1 MSSGT
6 INGGNTII
14 NLHAGDED
22 IAVKMLGGLVG
33 QTIEPT
39 SESTVTSSAGINE
52 VIISPSISETN
63 TLYINS
69 FGGLIGEANGGSV
82 TIENC
87 SIASSEVTNIVAKAQ
102 TDEDNNQ
109 TIESYFGLLVAKL
122 VKGNVTISGFSHGGN
137 NDEIII
143 DVEEVLS
150 DTLIESNSGYG
161 VLVGKMLDGTI
172 EASLGSEDG
181 NNDSINTKLTVNG
194 YNVGGIIGAY
204 AGGKINI
211 NNENLEDYEVEITGV
226 TNVGGAIG
234 LVSKNINKIIDFNW
248 NNQDVEA
255 KTYWNFLASEDAYAT
270 LTTPQADSD
279 FPLTLQNWGGLFG
292 KFDADADE
300 LFLYSEEG
308 GSRQIQEIINKNQIN
323 INFRT
328 PGEEV
333 ITVSDVRIVNVGG
346 VVGLF
351 EGSFAAK
358 LTNVGRN
365 GRTITTSPEYWR
377 WYNAIDDNDNNIFLY
392 ENGGEVSY
400 YGYKSINVGGVIGN
414 IGEVADDVYLYALKN
429 NSMISGY
436 QNVGGVIGNM
446 DKGYL
451 TSGIPN
457 EINGNGYKTES
468 GIYSNSDNS
477 NYRFD
482 SITDQENGNVYY
494 NILGNSYGL
503 DTGASSSTS
512 SVYGVLNV
520 GGAVGLM
527 TGGTIDSILS
537 QGNVYGNASVG
548 GLVGY
553 VQGGTTIRNSIV
565 GANDGSSEVKG
576 VYFAQREIF
585 YNENNDPLGTGW
597 KYCVP
602 TSVGGFIGTLV
613 SSSEVKYNNVLD
625 VLVTSSEEGVQA
637 PDSTD
642 NDTSSTISTISNNM
656 ASLMVGDSQENND
669 YIKTDVPFDYSSAEL
684 DYNEIA
690 TGFGGFIGS
699 VNMSA
704 LASDGENNASTN
716 NISVDIQAHS
726 GVNVGTFYG
735 YYLYDTTTSGTVG
748 EQVLLPGLLGDV
760 NISGAYNVGGVI
772 GGLGMPDTNDILSNF
787 SNADIKVKS
796 NSESATAE
804 INIQPSSISVGEE
817 TTNLAII
824 NGMYV
829 GGLFGKLSGDA
840 SAVQITDSNV
850 NISIDTANSYYIG
863 GLIGRLEGNLTKTEG
878 DNIVNGLDVNGDNAT
893 NFGGLVGMLKVAEGG
908 NDDKGSYAGT
918 TYYGT
923 TVTVEGTHTYPFTV
937 NTIENS
943 NYADGS
949 SNFTYDKTNNEYI
962 NLIAQ
967 AYYVNLDTFKI
978 SASQNVPYSS
988 PLNKTA
994 INGKEYSYGDCQ
1006 NASSEQL
1013 ATWMQEG
1020 HISGWAKEYTTFWDS
1035 IAVVYDAAKI
1045 TKVGTLKNLDR
1056 WGKGY
1061 PTREGIEYTEDYICF
1076 TIYEDIEG
1084 YPTLY
1089 SAIGIASAYTDANGN
1104 YTYPYSTNT
1113 TPWYWHLTGHT
1124 TDTGLYFIDITTE
1137 AGQYKVGTAT
1147 HTRAPGTYK
1156 ALTYFDWTSTYKT
1169 TKILDD
1175 EGEIN
1180 NGRELQYLT
1189 SLNVNTYAYLTYD
1202 VGYYNGSY
1210 KEVIEDIIT
1219 NETTIKYHAYFI
1231 FDVVYPNETISG
1243 GSDAEKLP
1251 PDGCIFNVNAAS
1263 TTNYIN
1269 AIQNANNE
1277 TNWLGIVGGIIL
1289 GALAVVVSVVA
1300 IIASGGLAAIGIAG
1314 SIGLILSA
1322 VVGVGLIV
1330 LGAFNTQFQ
1339 NAMSAKSAYLDKL
1352 DQSYG
1357 FLSES
1362 YSTLINYKYENG
1374 KPIINNTDQ
1383 KTIVR
1388 YGMFYTYY
1396 SSDRPN
1402 DYYERYYLYE
1412 DPTASDTTD
1421 ESLKQIVLDNAGINI
1436 NGDDGR
1442 DLVIT
1447 TSRPELPMTYTFTED
1462 GTEHKGNIYRYY
1474 ILYNG
1479 AYYKIS
1485 IASTVDY
1492 TTYQD
1497 SEYVKEQFPTVGER
1511 INVSGSHYVR
1521 GNYNPTDNTYSY
1533 PEITDPNRKGNN
1545 LEYDKETGKFT
1556 ANGETLPED
1565 FTALYNINLNFY
1577 YDATINNNASENGD
1591 GNILTVSEG
1600 AAGNTTYYL
1609 GYSYMKNA
1617 YYTANSQQKEESLKK
1632 VATFSYNPINK
1643 EWGSDGL
1650 FSELSSYWED
1660 VITGDYGTIGVD
1672 CLLVRVHN
1680 KSSGLDNYALYQI
1693 SAVNDD
1699 YDGTEYDYN
1708 DIPSYERDNF
1718 TGPDIY
1724 VNIYP
1729 YSFNNPYDNKV
1740 TTIDET
1746 YLHDSGVYYIV
1757 ESMLT
1762 QEQISNSSVSLSQ
1775 TATFYY
1781 YEGGY
1786 MAFDKRE
1793 IGGEEYT
1800 IYEEIILSKNPS
1812 EFYQKILQIL

>member
-1 MSSGT
+1 
-6 INGGNTII
+6 
-14 NLHAGDED
+14 
-22 IAVKMLGGLVG
+22 
-33 QTIEPT
+33 
-39 SESTVTSSAGINE
+39 
-52 VIISPSISETN
+52 
-63 TLYINS
+63 
-69 FGGLIGEANGGSV
+69 
-82 TIENC
+82 
-87 SIASSEVTNIVAKAQ
+87 
-102 TDEDNNQ
+102 
-109 TIESYFGLLVAKL
+109 
-122 VKGNVTISGFSHGGN
+122 
-137 NDEIII
+137 
-143 DVEEVLS
+143 
-150 DTLIESNSGYG
+150 
-161 VLVGKMLDGTI
+161 
-172 EASLGSEDG
+172 
-181 NNDSINTKLTVNG
+181 
-194 YNVGGIIGAY
+194 
-204 AGGKINI
+204 
-211 NNENLEDYEVEITGV
+211 
-226 TNVGGAIG
+226 
-234 LVSKNINKIIDFNW
+234 
-248 NNQDVEA
+248 
-255 KTYWNFLASEDAYAT
+255 
-270 LTTPQADSD
+270 
-279 FPLTLQNWGGLFG
+279 
-292 KFDADADE
+292 
-300 LFLYSEEG
+300 
-308 GSRQIQEIINKNQIN
+308 
-323 INFRT
+323 
-328 PGEEV
+328 
-333 ITVSDVRIVNVGG
+333 
-346 VVGLF
+346 
-351 EGSFAAK
+351 
-358 LTNVGRN
+358 
-365 GRTITTSPEYWR
+365 
-377 WYNAIDDNDNNIFLY
+377 
-392 ENGGEVSY
+392 
-400 YGYKSINVGGVIGN
+400 
-414 IGEVADDVYLYALKN
+414 
-429 NSMISGY
+429 
-436 QNVGGVIGNM
+436 M

-457 EINGNGYKTES
+457 EINGKDYKTES
-468 GIYSNSDNS
+468 GIYSDSGNS
-477 NYRFD
+477 NYWFD

-494 NILGNSYGL
+494 KILGNSFGL
-503 DTGASSSTS
+503 YTEASSSVS
-512 SVYGVLNV
+512 NVYGVLNV

-553 VQGGTTIRNSIV
+553 VQGSTTIRNSIV
-565 GANDGSSEVKG
+565 GAKDSSSEVKG
-576 VYFAQREIF
+576 VYFAQRELII
-585 YNENNDPLGTGW
+585 NESTNTASPRW
-597 KYCVP
+597 KYYVP

-625 VLVTSSEEGVQA
+625 VLVTSSEEGVQT

-642 NDTSSTISTISNNM
+642 NDTSSTISTISNYM
-656 ASLMVGDSQENND
+656 ASLMVGDSQENDD
-669 YIKTDVPFDYSSAEL
+669 YITTDVPFDYSSAEL

-704 LASDGENNASTN
+704 LANEGENNASTN
-716 NISVDIQAHS
+716 NISVDIQAYS

-748 EQVLLPGLLGDV
+748 EQVLLPNLLDNV

-772 GGLGMPDTNDILSNF
+772 GGLGMPETNDTLSNF
-787 SNADIKVKS
+787 SNANIKVKS

-840 SAVQITDSNV
+840 SAVQIIDSNV
-850 NISIDTANSYYIG
+850 NISVDTANSYYIG

-908 NDDKGSYAGT
+908 SDSKGEGYF
-918 TYYGT
+918 GT

-967 AYYVNLDTFKI
+967 AYYVNLDTFQI

-994 INGKEYSYGDCQ
+994 INGQEYSYGDCQ
-1006 NASSEQL
+1006 NASSADL
-1013 ATWMQEG
+1013 ARWMQEG
-1020 HISGWAKEYTTFWDS
+1020 HISGWAKEYTTFRMLQRNIPKEKNSNLWDS
-1035 IAVVYDAAKI
+1035 IAVVYDAANI
-1045 TKVGTLKNLDR
+1045 TKVGTIANLGLSDR
-1056 WGKGY
+1056 SLISPGRTTSDQVGFS
-1061 PTREGIEYTEDYICF
+1061 EYSDDYICF

-1089 SAIGIASAYTDANGN
+1089 SAIGIASAYTDVNGN
-1104 YTYPYSTNT
+1104 YTYPYSTKT

-1124 TDTGLYFIDITTE
+1124 TDTGQYFIDLSMDE
-1137 AGQYKVGTAT
+1137 RPANYQGPTANIFK
-1147 HTRAPGTYK
+1147 G
-1156 ALTYFDWTSTYKT
+1156 LTYFNWSLTYKT
-1169 TKILDD
+1169 TKVLNDK
-1175 EGEIN
+1175 GEIEDKVS
-1180 NGRELQYLT
+1180 ELQYLT
-1189 SLNVNTYAYLTYD
+1189 SLNENTYAHLTYD
-1202 VGYYNGSY
+1202 IGYYNGSY
-1210 KEVIEDIIT
+1210 REVIVDNT
-1219 NETTIKYHAYFI
+1219 NKTTIKYHAYFI
-1231 FDVVYPNETISG
+1231 FDVVYPNKTIP
-1243 GSDAEKLP
+1243 DVNDVNEDEEKLP
-1251 PDGCIFNVNAAS
+1251 PDGCIFNVNAAT

-1269 AIQNANNE
+1269 AIQNAQDKE

-1339 NAMSAKSAYLDKL
+1339 NAMSAKSAYLEKL

-1374 KPIINNTDQ
+1374 QPIINNTDQ

-1388 YGMFYTYY
+1388 YGTFYTYY

-1421 ESLKQIVLDNAGINI
+1421 ASLTQIVLNNAGINI

-1462 GTEHKGNIYRYY
+1462 GTVHTGNIYRYY

-1497 SEYVKEQFPTVGER
+1497 SAYVEEQFPTVGER

-1545 LEYDKETGKFT
+1545 LEYNKETGKFT
-1556 ANGETLPED
+1556 ANGEPLPED
-1565 FTALYNINLNFY
+1565 FTALYNIELNFY
-1577 YDATINNNASENGD
+1577 YDATINANVNKDNETDTTITTGSSW
-1591 GNILTVSEG
+1591 SEG
-1600 AAGNTTYYL
+1600 VTYYR

-1617 YYTANSQQKEESLKK
+1617 YYTANGKQNEEGLKK

-1643 EWGSDGL
+1643 EVGSDGL
-1650 FSELSSYWED
+1650 FSKGDSYWYD
-1660 VITGDYGTIGVD
+1660 VKTNKERYGTEGVD
-1672 CLLVRVHN
+1672 FFLVRVYN
-1680 KSSGLDNYALYQI
+1680 SSSGLDNYALYQI

-1699 YDGTEYDYN
+1699 YDDTAYN
-1708 DIPSYERDNF
+1708 YKEIPSYDRDNF
-1718 TGPDIY
+1718 TGADIY

-1729 YSFNNPYDNKV
+1729 TSFTNPYNEKV

-1746 YLHDSGVYYIV
+1746 YLHDTNYYIV
-1757 ESMLT
+1757 ETMLT
-1762 QEQISNSSVSLSQ
+1762 PDTERSSVSISQ
-1775 TATFYY
+1775 LATFYY

-1786 MAFDKRE
+1786 MAFEGRVYEVLDDSDDILQNIPISVYNNGKATSITLLELKNKWNTYKDYYLIDNVNDENKDFYKVSYSYHKDGNTFYKLSSSYVLNNGLLSIAQIITNYSSQGYNYNKFLTDDSIQLYTRYKYLTE
-1793 IGGEEYT
+1793 DLELLDISKENLFKVVGFENDETAQEEDQYKFPIPPYGGTFYFTESVSVSIGGGTDETVYLTFADASVDDKGNPIATEVRT
-1800 IYEEIILSKNPS
+1800 EISTGGIVVLD
-1812 EFYQKILQIL
+1812 